1 MYKNK
6 ESGISLI
13 TLTVAII
20 LLIIITSMLIYN
32 AQTGT
37 KLKSLNEMYNDIAI
51 LTDKINVYYSNYGA
65 IPANIEY
72 TNTNAIQQIK
82 DSGQLSPNDNDVYY
96 VIDLSAIGNL
106 TLTYGLEYKNITKEN
121 ANQKEDIYIINEQS
135 HHVYYVLGIT
145 FDNATYYTNE
155 LEDNV
160 ELYY

>member
-37 KLKSLNEMYNDIAI
+37 KLKGLNEMYNDIAI

-65 IPANIEY
+65 IPASIEY
-72 TNTNAIQQIK
+72 TNTSIIQQIK

-96 VIDLSAIGNL
+96 VIDLSAIGDL

-135 HHVYYVLGIT
+135 HHVYYVMGLT
-145 FDNATYYTNE
+145 FDNTTYYTDE